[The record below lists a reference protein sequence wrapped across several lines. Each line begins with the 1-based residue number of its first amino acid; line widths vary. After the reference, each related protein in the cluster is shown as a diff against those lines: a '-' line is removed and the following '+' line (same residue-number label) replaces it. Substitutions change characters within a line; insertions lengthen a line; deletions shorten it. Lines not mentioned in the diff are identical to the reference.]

1 MNHYLAM
8 YLLCGLCFML
18 PLTVL
23 DRDNMDGNVKDLLGT
38 MLMVAIWPFAM
49 FCMIADGDK

>member
-23 DRDNMDGNVKDLLGT
+23 DRDKLDSSVSDLLGT
-38 MLMVAIWPFAM
+38 FFVAAIWPIAM
-49 FCMIADGDK
+49 MFMILDGE